1 MREAEREIE
10 EEIHGKLDDQIFEA
24 LRSYSANVL
33 KIDQARKYTPFL
45 TEVISR
51 CRALTNFSFYNWTM
65 AHGKI
70 NLWTTMKKAGS
81 LRDLEPLLE
90 FLTDRCAT
98 PLRGY
103 TDDHA
108 LNRTFDFRVDE
119 GMYLDLWVDLS
130 ESVNCV
136 RVSDGFQEKF
146 KVVCGEK
153 QS

>member
-1 MREAEREIE
+1 MREAERKIE
-10 EEIHGKLDDQIFEA
+10 EEIHEKLDNKIFEA

-33 KIDQARKYTPFL
+33 RIDQSRKYAPFL
-45 TEVISR
+45 IEVLSMTKS
-51 CRALTNFSFYNWTM
+51 LPDFDMYNWTM
-65 AHGKI
+65 DHNKI
-70 NLWTTMKKAGS
+70 NIWTTMKKNGS

-90 FLTDRCAT
+90 YLTEHCAA

-103 TDDHA
+103 IDDNA
-108 LNRTFDFRVDE
+108 TSRTFDFRIDD
-119 GMYLDLWVDLS
+119 GMYLDLWVDVS
-130 ESVNCV
+130 GSVNCV